1 MRVLDLLQ
9 DADLHVIDHQ
19 RHPLRIACIFER
31 LRNVQAVDAFHV
43 LTPNEILRSGPAAFR
58 KYAPG
63 LTSRAVSAPS
73 RMAFDRLPAR
83 PDLQNLI
90 DRFGHRLLSGLCY
103 RIGYRLND
111 FLEIVGLSIGVS
123 LAATAI
129 AAGIGVLFGAA
140 LAIFA
145 FPGRQLVIV
154 LINALFGLPPV
165 VVGLVLYLALSRSG
179 PLGSLELL
187 FTPTAMV
194 IAQTILAAPIITAL
208 VHRASERAWARYGDE
223 LVMDG
228 ATRLQPIPQILMII
242 RADVVTAVLA
252 GFGRT
257 VSEVGAVILV
267 GGNIRGLT
275 RTMTT
280 AIALQT
286 SQGDLS
292 LALALGIVLV
302 GISISISAT
311 VFALAGRART
321 AGSDE
326 V

>member
-1 MRVLDLLQ
+1 MDIEMR
-9 DADLHVIDHQ
+9 
-19 RHPLRIACIFER
+19 
-31 LRNVQAVDAFHV
+31 
-43 LTPNEILRSGPAAFR
+43 
-58 KYAPG
+58 
-63 LTSRAVSAPS
+63 
-73 RMAFDRLPAR
+73 
-83 PDLQNLI
+83 
-90 DRFGHRLLSGLCY
+90 
-103 RIGYRLND
+103 D

-123 LAATAI
+123 LAATA
-129 AAGIGVLFGAA
+129 AATAISLPIGAA
-140 LAIFA
+140 LAIYSFHGRRWLVVLVNA
-145 FPGRQLVIV
+145 F
-154 LINALFGLPPV
+154 FGLPPV

-179 PLGSLELL
+179 PLGSLGLL
-187 FTPTAMV
+187 FTPAAMV
-194 IAQTILAAPIITAL
+194 IAQTILAIPIITAL
-208 VHRASERAWARYGDE
+208 VHRGSERAWARYGDE
-223 LVMDG
+223 LTSDG
-228 ATRLQPIPQILMII
+228 ATRLQAVPQILQII
-242 RADVVTAVLA
+242 RADLLTAVLA

-286 SQGDLS
+286 SQGELS
-292 LALALGIVLV
+292 LALALGAVLV

>member
-1 MRVLDLLQ
+1 L
-9 DADLHVIDHQ
+9 
-19 RHPLRIACIFER
+19 
-31 LRNVQAVDAFHV
+31 
-43 LTPNEILRSGPAAFR
+43 G
-58 KYAPG
+58 
-63 LTSRAVSAPS
+63 
-73 RMAFDRLPAR
+73 
-83 PDLQNLI
+83 
-90 DRFGHRLLSGLCY
+90 
-103 RIGYRLND
+103 D
-111 FLEIVGLSIGVS
+111 FLDIVGVSISVS

-129 AAGIGVLFGAA
+129 AAGISLPIGAA
-140 LAIFA
+140 LAIFP
-145 FPGRQLVIV
+145 FRGRRLVVV
-154 LINALFGLPPV
+154 LINAFFGLPPV
-165 VVGLVLYLALSRSG
+165 VVGLALYLALSRSG
-179 PLGSLELL
+179 PLGSLALL

-194 IAQTILAAPIITAL
+194 IAQAILAIPIITAL

-223 LVMDG
+223 LTTDG
-228 ATRLQPIPQILMII
+228 ATRWQAVPQILMII
-242 RADVVTAVLA
+242 HAELVTAILA

-280 AIALQT
+280 TIALQT

-292 LALALGIVLV
+292 LALALGSVLI

>member
-1 MRVLDLLQ
+1 M
-9 DADLHVIDHQ
+9 
-19 RHPLRIACIFER
+19 
-31 LRNVQAVDAFHV
+31 
-43 LTPNEILRSGPAAFR
+43 G
-58 KYAPG
+58 
-63 LTSRAVSAPS
+63 
-73 RMAFDRLPAR
+73 
-83 PDLQNLI
+83 
-90 DRFGHRLLSGLCY
+90 
-103 RIGYRLND
+103 D
-111 FLEIVGLSIGVS
+111 FLDIVRLSISVS

-129 AAGIGVLFGAA
+129 AAGLGLPLGAA
-140 LAIFA
+140 LAIFP
-145 FPGRQLVIV
+145 FPGRRLIVV
-154 LINALFGLPPV
+154 LINAFFGLPPV

-179 PLGSLELL
+179 PLGLLELL

-194 IAQTILAAPIITAL
+194 IAQTILAIPIITAI

-223 LVMDG
+223 LISDG
-228 ATRLQPIPQILMII
+228 ATRMQAIPQILMII
-242 RADVVTAVLA
+242 RADLLTAALA

-280 AIALQT
+280 TIALQT
-286 SQGDLS
+286 SEGDLS
-292 LALALGIVLV
+292 LALALGAVLV

-311 VFALAGRART
+311 VFALAGRARA

>member
-1 MRVLDLLQ
+1 MLLCG
-9 DADLHVIDHQ
+9 IFTSG
-19 RHPLRIACIFER
+19 RKSTIAISE
-31 LRNVQAVDAFHV
+31 
-43 LTPNEILRSGPAAFR
+43 
-58 KYAPG
+58 
-63 LTSRAVSAPS
+63 
-73 RMAFDRLPAR
+73 
-83 PDLQNLI
+83 LQE
-90 DRFGHRLLSGLCY
+90 
-103 RIGYRLND
+103 
-111 FLEIVGLSIGVS
+111 FLEIVALSISVS
-123 LAATAI
+123 LAATA
-129 AAGIGVLFGAA
+129 AATAISLPIGTA
-140 LAIFA
+140 LAVFA
-145 FPGRQLVIV
+145 FRGRRLIVV
-154 LINALFGLPPV
+154 LINAFFGLPPV

-194 IAQTILAAPIITAL
+194 IAQTILAIPIITAL

-223 LVMDG
+223 LTSDG
-228 ATRLQPIPQILMII
+228 ATRLQAVPQILMII
-242 RADVVTAVLA
+242 RAELITAVLA

-257 VSEVGAVILV
+257 VSEVGAIILV

-280 AIALQT
+280 TIALQT

-292 LALALGIVLV
+292 LALALGAVLV

-311 VFALAGRART
+311 VFALVGRART

>member
-1 MRVLDLLQ
+1 LELQ
-9 DADLHVIDHQ
+9 E
-19 RHPLRIACIFER
+19 F
-31 LRNVQAVDAFHV
+31 VQIVALSV
-43 LTPNEILRSGPAAFR
+43 G
-58 KYAPG
+58 
-63 LTSRAVSAPS
+63 VSA
-73 RMAFDRLPAR
+73 AAT
-83 PDLQNLI
+83 
-90 DRFGHRLLSGLCY
+90 
-103 RIGYRLND
+103 
-111 FLEIVGLSIGVS
+111 

-129 AAGIGVLFGAA
+129 SLPVGTA
-140 LAIFA
+140 LAICSVF
-145 FPGRQLVIV
+145 GRRAIIV
-154 LINALFGLPPV
+154 FINAFFGLPPV

-179 PLGSLELL
+179 PLGFLELL

-194 IAQTILAAPIITAL
+194 IAQTVLAVPIVTAL

-223 LVMDG
+223 LIMDG
-228 ATRLQPIPQILMII
+228 ASRAEAVPQILAII
-242 RADVVTAVLA
+242 RADVLTAVLA

-257 VSEVGAVILV
+257 ISEVGAVILV

-292 LALALGIVLV
+292 LALALGAVLV
-302 GISISISAT
+302 GISVSVSAT
-311 VFALAGRART
+311 VFALAGHARN

>member
-1 MRVLDLLQ
+1 M
-9 DADLHVIDHQ
+9 
-19 RHPLRIACIFER
+19 
-31 LRNVQAVDAFHV
+31 
-43 LTPNEILRSGPAAFR
+43 G
-58 KYAPG
+58 
-63 LTSRAVSAPS
+63 
-73 RMAFDRLPAR
+73 
-83 PDLQNLI
+83 
-90 DRFGHRLLSGLCY
+90 
-103 RIGYRLND
+103 D
-111 FLEIVGLSIGVS
+111 FPEIVELSISVS
-123 LAATAI
+123 LVATAI
-129 AAGIGVLFGAA
+129 AAGVSLPIGAA
-140 LAIFA
+140 LAIFS
-145 FPGRQLVIV
+145 FRGRRLIVV
-154 LINALFGLPPV
+154 LINAFFGLPPV

-179 PLGSLELL
+179 PLGSLALL

-194 IAQTILAAPIITAL
+194 IAQTILAIPIITAL

-223 LVMDG
+223 LTSDG
-228 ATRLQPIPQILMII
+228 ATLLQAIPQILMII
-242 RADVVTAVLA
+242 RADLVTAILA

-280 AIALQT
+280 TIALQT

-292 LALALGIVLV
+292 LALALGAVLV

-311 VFALAGRART
+311 VFALAGRARM

>member
-1 MRVLDLLQ
+1 MR
-9 DADLHVIDHQ
+9 
-19 RHPLRIACIFER
+19 
-31 LRNVQAVDAFHV
+31 
-43 LTPNEILRSGPAAFR
+43 
-58 KYAPG
+58 
-63 LTSRAVSAPS
+63 
-73 RMAFDRLPAR
+73 
-83 PDLQNLI
+83 
-90 DRFGHRLLSGLCY
+90 
-103 RIGYRLND
+103 D
-111 FLEIVGLSIGVS
+111 FFEIVGLSIGVS

-129 AAGIGVLFGAA
+129 ATAISLPIGTA
-140 LAIFA
+140 LAIFS
-145 FPGRQLVIV
+145 FRGRRVLVV
-154 LINALFGLPPV
+154 LINAFFGLPPV
-165 VVGLVLYLALSRSG
+165 VIGLILYLAFSRSG
-179 PLGSLELL
+179 PLGFLSLL

-194 IAQTILAAPIITAL
+194 IAQTILAVPIITAL

-223 LVMDG
+223 LTSDG
-228 ATRLQPIPQILMII
+228 ATRLQAIPQILMVI
-242 RADVVTAVLA
+242 RADLITAVLA

-292 LALALGIVLV
+292 LALTLGAVLV

-321 AGSDE
+321 AGNDE
-326 V
+326 I